1 MEQRIGI
8 IMNGITGRMG
18 LNQHLIRSVLAIR
31 DMGGLPLVDGS
42 KLMPDPILVGR
53 NKQKVEEIA
62 KRLSVSRFTTDLSNA
77 LENPDDIILTLQDV
91 IDFVVEY
98 EYDHNDEDTAEMI
111 NLGIDLLHMKGI
123 YFSRELV
130 EEDKYGYIGGHAQ
143 MRQDSIVSQPVIK
156 DTSFRGF

>member
-1 MEQRIGI
+1 MQLELEPR
-8 IMNGITGRMG
+8 
-18 LNQHLIRSVLAIR
+18 QH
-31 DMGGLPLVDGS
+31 
-42 KLMPDPILVGR
+42 
-53 NKQKVEEIA
+53 
-62 KRLSVSRFTTDLSNA
+62 SVSIEGRTTLVSVRMSQIVQMMEENNRELA
-77 LENPDDIILTLQDV
+77 EEEGENPDDIILTLQDV
-91 IDFVVEY
+91 IDFVVAY
-98 EYDHNDEDTAEMI
+98 EYDHNDEDTVEMI

>member
-1 MEQRIGI
+1 MQLELEPR
-8 IMNGITGRMG
+8 
-18 LNQHLIRSVLAIR
+18 QH
-31 DMGGLPLVDGS
+31 
-42 KLMPDPILVGR
+42 
-53 NKQKVEEIA
+53 
-62 KRLSVSRFTTDLSNA
+62 SVSIEGRTTLVSARMTQIVQMMEETNREAAEEEGED
-77 LENPDDIILTLQDV
+77 PDDIILTLQDV

-111 NLGIDLLHMKGI
+111 NLGIDLLYMKGI

-130 EEDKYGYIGGHAQ
+130 EEDKYGYIGGHTQ